1 MTKVETI
8 QLIVNGIL
16 ALATIGLV
24 IVTAIYACITRKMAD
39 SMKLQS
45 NIMVEGYERNIAPIF
60 KSTFNYGSANENVA
74 KKRFLIQNY
83 GKGLFTV
90 VKVKTKV
97 WKNDNPNIILQ
108 EHDQIEN
115 IIVPPLP
122 AAPVIDISF
131 GLNRDVSSFFP
142 DKENRVLFESIFIVS
157 DIKGREYSF
166 SSGIRSFF

>member
-74 KKRFLIQNY
+74 KKRFLI
-83 GKGLFTV
+83 
-90 VKVKTKV
+90 
-97 WKNDNPNIILQ
+97 
-108 EHDQIEN
+108 
-115 IIVPPLP
+115 
-122 AAPVIDISF
+122 
-131 GLNRDVSSFFP
+131 
-142 DKENRVLFESIFIVS
+142 
-157 DIKGREYSF
+157 
-166 SSGIRSFF
+166 